1 MFNQMGLHE
10 KKHVEALLA
19 ELQER
24 YEKLLT
30 VVRGRE
36 TTMMTQ
42 LGERPALS
50 INEDAVHIA
59 ADDLSTALRR
69 IKSRLGKS

>member
-1 MFNQMGLHE
+1 MGLHE
-10 KKHVEALLA
+10 KKHVDALLA

-30 VVRGRE
+30 VIRGRE

-42 LGERPALS
+42 LGERPAVS
-50 INEDAVHIA
+50 INEEAVHFA
-59 ADDLSTALRR
+59 ADDVSTALRI